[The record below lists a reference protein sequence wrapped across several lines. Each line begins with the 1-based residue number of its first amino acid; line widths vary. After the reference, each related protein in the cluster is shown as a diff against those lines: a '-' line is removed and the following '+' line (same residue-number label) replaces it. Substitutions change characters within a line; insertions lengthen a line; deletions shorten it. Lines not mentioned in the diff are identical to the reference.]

1 MQKEVALL
9 QLKNNPLYEKNL
21 EKIEHYLNILPKDS
35 LIVAPEVCL
44 TDYDYQNLEKACEF
58 GEYALNKLLNMVDE
72 QILCFTLLLKENK
85 NYVNKAVVLHKN
97 KIIHS
102 QNKHKLFKLGDEHKY
117 LKAGNGKDI
126 EVFEIDGV
134 KYGVLICFELRYKEL
149 WSKLQEAQIILA
161 PSQWGLPRKR
171 HLEIIG
177 QGLAVVN
184 QCYCLIANSS
194 KDTMASSSAVYSPLG
209 GVVRN
214 DFNELITTT
223 IDLKEVK
230 FMRRYLKLD

>member
-9 QLKNNPLYEKNL
+9 QLKNNPNYEKNL
-21 EKIEHYLNILPKDS
+21 EKIKHYLTILPKNA

-58 GEYALNKLLNMVDE
+58 GEYALNELLNMVNE
-72 QILCFTLLLKENK
+72 QILCFSLLLKENN

-97 KIIHS
+97 KIVHS
-102 QNKHKLFKLGDEHKY
+102 QNKHKLFKLGDEHLF
-117 LKAGNGKDI
+117 LKAGDGNDI

-149 WSKLQEAQIILA
+149 WIKLQDAQIILA

-184 QCYCLIANSS
+184 QCFCLIANSA
-194 KDTMASSSAVYSPLG
+194 KETMASSSAIYSPMG
-209 GVVRN
+209 GKIIN
-214 DFNELITTT
+214 DFSELITSK